1 MKVKTVIE
9 TLCSCSVRLI
19 RSGSPLEYGVQVLA
33 GPCGR
38 LADECKEYYNYNV
51 EVMTVSVDC
60 VDCLDMYISP
70 A

>member
-1 MKVKTVIE
+1 MKVKTIIE

-19 RSGSPLEYGVQVLA
+19 RSGSSLEYGFNVLA

-38 LADECKEYYNYNV
+38 LSEEFYEYYSWNV
-51 EVMTVSVDC
+51 EVMTVSADC
-60 VDCLDMYISP
+60 IDCLDIYISP